1 MDWLDLLAVQ
11 GSLKS
16 LLLHHNS
23 KASILWVLVLLMI
36 KLSHPYITIGKTTA
50 LSICI
55 FVDKVMCM
63 LFNMLSRFLMAFFFF
78 NFILFLNFT

>member
-36 KLSHPYITIGKTTA
+36 KLSHPYITIGKTRA
-50 LSICI
+50 LTRQTFVGNIHMKSI
-55 FVDKVMCM
+55 
-63 LFNMLSRFLMAFFFF
+63 
-78 NFILFLNFT
+78 